1 MAKNDAEIKLKIN
14 MPPPNEFK
22 AVLAKTQQVQKDMA
36 ASWGAIGKDLAQQA
50 QQAKRVMAAAKGTG
64 FAPTVGH
71 MYKGIDYNMLEAEG
85 MIVGGK
91 VKTAGKKIAGIEA
104 AVASGE
110 LSEAEAVEKL
120 KGLYKELGEEKQNL
134 INLEKQYE
142 DVSLANKGTGWIY
155 EAVQG
160 LREQIAEGEKLHG
173 VMQAQEAEYTR
184 LAERE
189 REYREG
195 LDQTS
200 ETYAQ
205 EAAAAQEREV
215 YYKKA
220 AAAQKREA
228 KALGA
233 KVEAAKEVLATG
245 AEENALMAAQT
256 GLVEQGVK
264 AKEKSLAI
272 SDEVQLKN
280 AKWVADEEKANNARV
295 AAAKREADLAAEREK
310 REALAAQKE
319 REREE
324 IEQFNMQLSLLN
336 KDQLIKKLRELQKAR
351 EEASRAGDNETYKKR
366 TREFMATREQMEK
379 VNTQLNITRLAW
391 TQQTQLANQFAGSLT
406 DLVGR
411 FKNFGEA
418 AEKGEMDL
426 TGLMGAAQSTGSA
439 FVAMVQNGMSSLSAL
454 QLGLQVIQSGWN
466 YRVQKIK
473 EMQRIDAE
481 AAKRNE
487 DLSKTIRKSR
497 EEFELF
503 DRERAAARGL
513 KEQIRQYDLLHLRLE
528 GELRDLEKIR
538 RAELSR
544 LALTQDAKEHE
555 HAMAKEELNRRYING
570 EISREQFD
578 EETAKMDRD
587 FEVGQLDADVQRAQA
602 ERDAAEK
609 AMKAIN
615 KTFAEQSKLQAKYSD
630 TNFNRTFLMDGDKAQ
645 FLFEQYN
652 ELGRKT
658 EEVNAAYE
666 AARQRRA
673 SKGELEL
680 IANDFNI
687 IAGEQVKIYAQM
699 KPTLEKYFGEKITNE
714 DMPIY
719 FRKYMADMK
728 AFKEAKAQADTA
740 VKEAGAEWEAANVRL
755 QEADVALEDATT
767 KRDVEGVQIED
778 RYESGKKTREATREA
793 DKRKEK
799 RAKKLQ
805 DLSNKADALTEDALK
820 KKLEAARQARDNAT
834 NEHKREYAGSVAKM
848 YEAKLKGRRKSE
860 REKLQAAE
868 LENDLKQSEAARAAY
883 AKLDLQGALNTMDDG
898 RLSRGEVGMLLRQ
911 LKLARQA
918 DNKVAQELILGLVQ
932 EAMESKKMSAKYK
945 REVLKAFER

>member
-1 MAKNDAEIKLKIN
+1 MAKNDAEIKLKVN

-64 FAPTVGH
+64 FERTTQH

-110 LSEAEAVEKL
+110 LSEAEAVERL

-160 LREQIAEGEKLHG
+160 LREQIAEGEKLHE

-228 KALGA
+228 KALGD

-295 AAAKREADLAAEREK
+295 AAAKREAELAAERER
-310 REALAAQKE
+310 REAIAAQRE
-319 REREE
+319 RERQE
-324 IEQFNMQLSLLN
+324 IEQFNMEISLLN

-351 EEASRAGDNETYKKR
+351 EDASRAGDNATYKKR
-366 TREFMATREQMEK
+366 TREFVAAREQMEK
-379 VNTQLNITRLAW
+379 VNTQMNINRMAW
-391 TQQTQLANQFAGSLT
+391 VQQTQMANEFADSLN
-406 DLVGR
+406 DVVVRLV
-411 FKNFGEA
+411 NFSEA
-418 AEKGEMDL
+418 AENGQMDL
-426 TGLMGAAQSTGSA
+426 TGLMGAAQKATTE
-439 FVAMVQNGMSSLSAL
+439 FQDMLQHGMSSLSAL

-481 AAKRNE
+481 DAKRNE
-487 DLSKTIRKSR
+487 DLGKTIRKSR

-513 KEQIRQYDLLHLRLE
+513 KEQIHQYDLLHGRLE
-528 GELRDLEKIR
+528 TELKDLEKIR

-544 LALTQDAKEHE
+544 LALTQDKREHE

-570 EISREQFD
+570 EISREQF
-578 EETAKMDRD
+578 EEEEAKMDRD
-587 FEVGQLDADVQRAQA
+587 FEVGQLEFDVQRAQT
-602 ERDAAEK
+602 EREAAEK
-609 AMKAIN
+609 AMEAIN
-615 KTFAEQSKLQAKYSD
+615 LTHAERSRIAGQYTDSH
-630 TNFNRTFLMDGDKAQ
+630 FNRKFKMEGDKAQ

-652 ELGRKT
+652 ELRQKA
-658 EEVNAAYE
+658 EEVNAARE
-666 AARQRRA
+666 SARQRGA
-673 SKGELEL
+673 SKGELDL
-680 IANDFNI
+680 MANDFNI
-687 IAGEQVKIYAQM
+687 IAGEQGKIYAQM
-699 KPTLEKYFGEKITNE
+699 KPTLEAYFGEKITHAN
-714 DMPIY
+714 MPMY
-719 FRKYMADMK
+719 FKRYMADMK
-728 AFKEAKAQADTA
+728 AFKEAKAQAEA
-740 VKEAGAEWEAANVRL
+740 EVKKSGAEWDAANVRL
-755 QEADVALEDATT
+755 QEAEVALEDATT
-767 KRDVEGVQIED
+767 KRDVEGIQIGE

-799 RAKKLQ
+799 RARQLQ

-820 KKLEAARQARDNAT
+820 KKLEAARAARDNAT
-834 NEHKREYAGSVAKM
+834 NEHKKEYAGSVAQM
-848 YEAKLKGRRKSE
+848 YEAKQKGRRKSE